1 MMKYFFHASVQIQ
14 ILGTDWT
21 LTAPA
26 KKLFSTAT
34 YKVSSWRM
42 ICLKSEEEGDI
53 RLLTSLS
60 IQHDFVI
67 LPRY

>member
-34 YKVSSWRM
+34 YKVSS
-42 ICLKSEEEGDI
+42 
-53 RLLTSLS
+53 
-60 IQHDFVI
+60 
-67 LPRY
+67 